1 MKLESGDIVVVAM
14 HSPREKILGVLR
26 EINSAGVYV
35 RGIDL
40 NAFDDFVGATKSG
53 EAFFGMSEQFLPLW
67 RVERIERDETSGE
80 IPSMQDQF
88 LQQTGQEFH
97 MM

>member
-1 MKLESGDIVVVAM
+1 MKIESGEIVIVAM

-26 EINSAGVYV
+26 ELTAAGVYV

-53 EAFFGMSEQFLPLW
+53 EPFFGLSEQFLPLW
-67 RVERIERDETSGE
+67 RVERIERDETSGG
-80 IPSMQDQF
+80 ISSMQDQF
-88 LQQTGQEFH
+88 RQQTGQQFH